1 MCGNWV
7 KDVLGWE
14 VRERKNDDRSIGN
27 DNIRGGDN
35 GREVETD
42 VYVGNMNGESTH
54 ENLGHTLWNIISTA
68 QLVMYVR
75 QTRQ

>member
-27 DNIRGGDN
+27 DNIRGG
-35 GREVETD
+35 ETMD
-42 VYVGNMNGESTH
+42 VKLRRMCMWG
-54 ENLGHTLWNIISTA
+54 I
-68 QLVMYVR
+68 
-75 QTRQ
+75 